1 MAALVRHDTITLRR
15 AIDCIGADEPVRT
28 SSYSAAVGPSLG
40 IMPEAPGA
48 ARSYDGTGA
57 RAEPKAAEIRFPAPA
72 YLHHVPGR
80 LRLKAAE
87 FRHQPRVLEAARREL
102 SALHG
107 VCRVSTN
114 LLTGSIL
121 VEYDP
126 AVLTP
131 DALSEAMQ
139 KCGFPGIGRH
149 ATTLD
154 TARQAS
160 VIESFAGAAVRTLLE
175 LCVERLFVAVIAA
188 MI

>member
-1 MAALVRHDTITLRR
+1 
-15 AIDCIGADEPVRT
+15 
-28 SSYSAAVGPSLG
+28 
-40 IMPEAPGA
+40 
-48 ARSYDGTGA
+48 
-57 RAEPKAAEIRFPAPA
+57 
-72 YLHHVPGR
+72 
-80 LRLKAAE
+80 
-87 FRHQPRVLEAARREL
+87 
-102 SALHG
+102 
-107 VCRVSTN
+107 VCLVSTN

-126 AVLTP
+126 AVSTP

-139 KCGFPGIGRH
+139 KCGFPGIGRY

-160 VIESFAGAAVRTLLE
+160 MIESFAGMAVRTLLE

>member
-15 AIDCIGADEPVRT
+15 AIGCIGADEPVRT
-28 SSYSAAVGPSLG
+28 SPYSAAVGPSLG
-40 IMPEAPGA
+40 IMPEAPRA
-48 ARSYDGTGA
+48 ARSCSPAG
-57 RAEPKAAEIRFPAPA
+57 RMAEPKPAENRFPAPA

-87 FRHQPRVLEAARREL
+87 FRRQPGLLEAARREL
-102 SALHG
+102 RALHG

-126 AVLTP
+126 AVSTP

-139 KCGFPGIGRH
+139 KCGFPGIGQH
-149 ATTLD
+149 TAILD
-154 TARQAS
+154 TATQAS
-160 VIESFAGAAVRTLLE
+160 MIESFAGMAVRTLLE
-175 LCVERLFVAVIAA
+175 LCVERLFVAVIATV
-188 MI
+188 I